1 MTAAHPADG
10 RRYRGAT
17 AAEQHTPG
25 GLRSFLHTEAG
36 GAIVLLAAAVL
47 ALIWANSPWGDTYD
61 ALWATPVSIR
71 VGDFVMDHDLRHWV
85 NDGLMVLFFL
95 LIGLEVRRE
104 FDMGEFRERRR
115 VAVPVLAAL
124 GGMALP
130 VVIFLAL
137 NPGGEEARGW
147 AMVMATDTAFAVG
160 VLALVGRR
168 SSFRLRTFLLTLVI
182 VDDVAAVIV
191 IALVYSTDVN
201 LVALAVAGGLL
212 AVMAV
217 LRNRGVQQ
225 PALYGLLAFSIW
237 LAATQAGVHPTVAGV
252 AIGLLTSAYPPRRA
266 VLEEASG
273 TARAFRQRP
282 TPELA
287 REAARRITMSLSPN
301 ERLQHALHPLSSFVV
316 VPVFALANAGVD
328 LGPELLSGAL
338 ASPLVIGI
346 IAGLVIGKSL
356 GIPIGS
362 WLATRPRLG
371 GQALA
376 VGWPSLVA
384 ASSVAGIGFTMSL
397 LIAEL
402 SYTGLM
408 LDQAKLGILLA
419 SVVAALLSIGMFHAV
434 AMLPRELLGR
444 AEAMTSRPLSDLTDP
459 VDPVRDHV
467 RGVPDAA
474 VTLVEYGDYECPHCG
489 RAAAVVNELL
499 TRFDGRLRF
508 VFRHLPLVDVHP
520 NAALAAQAVEAAGA
534 QGKFWEMHDLL
545 FERQD
550 ELDPHDLARHAAELG
565 LDVEAFESDLR
576 SGRHGPRVAQ
586 DVNSAEEAG
595 VAGTPS
601 FFINEVRYRGAYD
614 LDSMETLVR
623 RVLRLVEARAGLAR
637 PAQNEEPATV
647 QGNR

>member
-1 MTAAHPADG
+1 MTDPGPATAVG

-17 AAEQHTPG
+17 SAEPHPRG
-25 GLRSFLHTEAG
+25 GLRAFLHTEAG
-36 GAIVLLAAAVL
+36 GAVVLLAAAIVAL
-47 ALIWANSPWGDTYD
+47 AWANSPWGVSYD
-61 ALWATPVSIR
+61 ALWETRVSIR
-71 VGDFVMDHDLRHWV
+71 VGEFAMDHDLRHWV

-130 VVIFLAL
+130 VAIFLAF
-137 NPGGEEARGW
+137 NGGGDSARGW

-160 VLALVGRR
+160 VLALVGSR

-182 VDDVAAVIV
+182 VDDIGAVIV
-191 IALVYSTDVN
+191 IALVYSTEVN
-201 LVALAVAGGLL
+201 LIAMAVGIGLL
-212 AVMAV
+212 VVMAV
-217 LRNRGVQQ
+217 MRSRGVQQ
-225 PALYGLLAFSIW
+225 TAAYGLLGLGIW
-237 LAATQAGVHPTVAGV
+237 FCAVMGGVHPTVAGV
-252 AIGLLTSAYPPRRA
+252 AIGLLTSAYPPRRS

-273 TARAFRQRP
+273 TAVAFRQQP

-287 REAARRITMSLSPN
+287 REAARRISRSLSPN
-301 ERLQHALHPLSSFVV
+301 ERLQHALHPISSFVV
-316 VPVFALANAGVD
+316 VPIFALANAGVH
-328 LGPELLSGAL
+328 LSGELIGAAL
-338 ASPLVIGI
+338 TSPLVIGI
-346 IAGLVIGKSL
+346 GAGLVIGKSL

-408 LDQAKLGILLA
+408 LDEAKLGILLA
-419 SVVAALLSIGMFHAV
+419 SLVAGLLSVGMFHAV

-444 AEAMTSRPLSDLTDP
+444 AEALTSRPLSDLTDA
-459 VDPVRDHV
+459 VDPVRDHI
-467 RGVPDAA
+467 RGAPDAP

-489 RAAAVVNELL
+489 RAALVVKELL
-499 TRFDGRLRF
+499 ARFDGRLRF

-520 NAALAAQAVEAAGA
+520 NAALAAQAAEAAGA
-534 QGKFWEMHDLL
+534 QGRFWEMHDLL
-545 FERQD
+545 FTHQD
-550 ELDPHDLARHAAELG
+550 ELDPHDLAGYAAEVG
-565 LDVEAFESDLR
+565 LDVDAFTSDLR

-586 DVNSAEEAG
+586 DINTAEEAG

-601 FFINEVRYRGAYD
+601 FFINEVRYAGAYD
-614 LDSMETLVR
+614 IDSMETLVR
-623 RVLRLVEARAGLAR
+623 RVIKLVEARAALNAPTSEVGD
-637 PAQNEEPATV
+637 EPSA
-647 QGNR
+647 